1 MIWIATVFFI
11 APFAAGQFKDIVFSG
26 GQCMQ
31 KCAQELGDLSEISDP
46 KNIEKIVRNLDKLCG
61 KYQTAETCASACPE
75 EEKKQFE
82 VSTTLLSYICVE
94 KKDTLTS
101 LTPCISEHSSEA
113 ITACDAQ
120 CGSLDSLLS
129 PSGTFVDFMT
139 QIEGM
144 GPICTTL
151 KCTIKCLKQD
161 LNTRCPGAGDFIR
174 DIAIKQVEV
183 EQMQLNSDLNN
194 KNNTHTEHL
203 VRLLRHLPSDCAYVM
218 ETDHYRETID
228 ATNEVEPSQ
237 APPQT
242 PQEHPEE
249 HAQGNQTIPETN
261 DVQPGQA
268 LTKTSVNLI
277 ASVFTLFLAAM
288 IALV

>member
-1 MIWIATVFFI
+1 ML
-11 APFAAGQFKDIVFSG
+11 
-26 GQCMQ
+26 

-46 KNIEKIVRNLDKLCG
+46 KNIEKLVRNLDKLCG
-61 KYQTAETCASACPE
+61 KYETAETCASLCPE
-75 EEKKQFE
+75 EEKKQFG

-101 LTPCISEHSSEA
+101 LTPCIAEHHGEA
-113 ITACDAQ
+113 ITACDGQ
-120 CGSLDSLLS
+120 CGSLDSLLN
-129 PSGTFVDFMT
+129 PSGTFIDFMT

-144 GPICTTL
+144 GPICNTL
-151 KCTIKCLKQD
+151 KCTIRCLKQD
-161 LNTRCPGAGDFIR
+161 LNTRCPGAGDFIK

-203 VRLLRHLPSDCAYVM
+203 VRLLRHIPSVCAFVM
-218 ETDHYRETID
+218 ETDHFRETVD
-228 ATNEVEPSQ
+228 ATNEVEPTTQ
-237 APPQT
+237 APPET
-242 PQEHPEE
+242 PVEHPEE
-249 HAQGNQTIPETN
+249 HGQANQTIPETN